1 MSSND
6 DKAIIVGTFEVVAHA
21 LFIKCI
27 HLAALGHMKSV
38 GRGAYAHAAKKDFFT
53 RVVISVTVC
62 TE

>member
-1 MSSND
+1 MR
-6 DKAIIVGTFEVVAHA
+6 VVAHA

-27 HLAALGHMKSV
+27 HLAAVSHVKST
-38 GRGAYAHAAKKDFFT
+38 GRGAYAHAAKYFFFT